1 MRSKATQ
8 RQSKHAPDK
17 PVAILGAGQMG
28 SVLVASLLR
37 KGTVKPN
44 RLRATIKH
52 AARTAELSRALG
64 IEVTTDNVAAVRS
77 AKLVFICVKPQHVA
91 ELLTEIRG
99 NVSPDAAVISIAT
112 AVTTDS
118 IERVLGEHR
127 VVRAMPN
134 TACRVGAGMTALSR
148 GRHAD
153 DAAMKDAEL
162 IFSAMGRTVEIDEAL
177 MNAATGLSAS
187 GPAFVYIILE
197 ALAEG
202 GVRAG
207 LPRDVSMLLGAQ
219 ATLGAATMVLETG
232 QHPAMLK
239 EEVTTPAGCTIDGI
253 LELEVGGIRAT
264 LIRAISTAAEKAR
277 LMTPSP
283 PATTP

>member
-1 MRSKATQ
+1 MKPHATLRRSVPLHNKT
-8 RQSKHAPDK
+8 
-17 PVAILGAGQMG
+17 VAILGAGQMG
-28 SVLVASLLR
+28 SVLVASLVR

-52 AARTAELSRALG
+52 AARITELSKTLG
-64 IEVTTDNVAAVRS
+64 IGVTTDNVAAVRG
-77 AKLVFICVKPQHVA
+77 AHLVFICVKPQHVP
-91 ELLTEIRG
+91 EVLSEIRASI
-99 NVSPDAAVISIAT
+99 SPDAAVISIAT

-118 IERVLGEHR
+118 IERTLGEHR

-134 TACRVGAGMTALSR
+134 TACRVGAGMTALCR

-153 DAAMKDAEL
+153 DAAMAAADT

-277 LMTPSP
+277 LMTP
-283 PATTP
+283 AAAVTNG

>member
-1 MRSKATQ
+1 MKSQPNQ
-8 RQSKHAPDK
+8 RQTSRLYDK
-17 PVAILGAGQMG
+17 TVAVLGAGQMG

-37 KGTVKPN
+37 KKTVMAN
-44 RLRATIKH
+44 RLRATVKH
-52 AARTAELSRALG
+52 ATRTGQLSEKLG
-64 IEVTTDNVAAVRS
+64 IRVTTDNVAAVRD
-77 AKLVFICVKPQHVA
+77 AHLVFLCVKPQHVT

-99 NVSPDAAVISIAT
+99 AVSPDAAVISIAT

-118 IERVLGEHR
+118 IERILGEHR

-134 TACRVGAGMTALSR
+134 TACRVGAGMTALCR

-153 DAAMKDAEL
+153 DAAMTDAKM
-162 IFSAMGRTVEIDEAL
+162 IFSTMSRTVEIDESL

-207 LPRDVSMLLGAQ
+207 LPRDVSMQLAAQ
-219 ATLGAATMVLETG
+219 ATLGAAIMVLETG

-264 LIRAISTAAEKAR
+264 LIRAVSTAAEKAR
-277 LMTPSP
+277 LMIP
-283 PATTP
+283 PH

>member
-1 MRSKATQ
+1 MT
-8 RQSKHAPDK
+8 
-17 PVAILGAGQMG
+17 VAILGTGQMG

-37 KGTVKPN
+37 KGTVTAN
-44 RLRATIKH
+44 RLRSTVKHSARATEMSKK
-52 AARTAELSRALG
+52 LG
-64 IEVTTDNVAAVRS
+64 IQVTTDNVTAVRG
-77 AKLVFICVKPQHVA
+77 AHLVFICVKPQHIA
-91 ELLTEIRG
+91 ELLAEIRG
-99 NVSPDAAVISIAT
+99 AVSPEAAVISIAT

-118 IERVLGEHR
+118 IERILGEHR

-134 TACRVGAGMTALSR
+134 TACRVGAGMTALCR

-153 DAAMKDAEL
+153 AVAMRDAEM
-162 IFSAMGRTVEIDEAL
+162 IFAAMGRTVEVDEAL

-207 LPRDVSMLLGAQ
+207 LPRDVSMLLATQ

-253 LELEVGGIRAT
+253 LELEAGGIRAT
-264 LIRAISTAAEKAR
+264 LIRAISVAAEKAR
-277 LMTPSP
+277 LMTPPALGPNVLP
-283 PATTP
+283 PGSSARTA